1 MPYFRNTLLHK
12 LLSDGHCLRSRGRLS
27 DAAYRFEY
35 ALKRIPAVSSGGGE
49 SKIPPQVEEIKCKL
63 LLALSQ
69 TLCEEGKYAD
79 AVDRAGMI
87 PPGSA
92 CRAEALAV
100 RARAKAEG
108 GGDVSGAQAD
118 VREAIRLDPENARLH
133 EFSKNLRGLE
143 FPLDNVIEEDI
154 Q

>member
-1 MPYFRNTLLHK
+1 M
-12 LLSDGHCLRSRGRLS
+12 S

-35 ALKRIPAVSSGGGE
+35 ALKRIPAVSSGGGGE

-87 PPGSA
+87 PTSSA

-108 GGDVSGAQAD
+108 ARDVSGAQAD